1 MRHWRRFSNDS
12 PSAVK
17 RWRSPIPHKEAAT
30 RLRLLQQIHAAARE
44 SGLPPALVLAVI
56 KVESGF
62 DRFAV
67 SRVGAQGYMQVM
79 PFWKNEIGR
88 PDDNL
93 TLTETNLRYGCHI
106 LQFYIQREG
115 GNLRRA
121 LAAYNGSSG
130 SRRYPNKVYRAWHLH
145 WRNKM
150 TPW

>member
-150 TPW
+150 TSW